1 MKWLKFIFNWIAER
15 FFTMILPTTHDGF
28 VDTTKVILAV
38 VYEFNGRK
46 VFRISMFDQGVL
58 SDHWVE
64 WSQQLE
70 NWLMMSGVNVTE
82 SISVEK
88 DYIITEEKIHNI
100 PIDIAN
106 KTKIRIK

>member
-1 MKWLKFIFNWIAER
+1 
-15 FFTMILPTTHDGF
+15 MILPTTPDGF

-82 SISVEK
+82 SISVKK
-88 DYIITEEKIHNI
+88 DYIITEKKIHNV

-106 KTKIRIK
+106 KTKIRIN